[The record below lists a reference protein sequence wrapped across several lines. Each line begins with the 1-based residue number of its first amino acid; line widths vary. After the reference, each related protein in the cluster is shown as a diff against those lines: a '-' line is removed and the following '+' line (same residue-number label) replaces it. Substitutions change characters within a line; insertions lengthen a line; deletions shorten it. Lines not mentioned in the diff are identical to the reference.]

1 VNLCLNHDPEAVP
14 DQRDPGDGDM
24 RRMPYW
30 LHSLPAAAATAAP
43 VTPMTLPNAIRSRS
57 KSIGARESVGRLAV
71 TTAEQIFSLAWEPGK
86 ERLQLRCGSL
96 ELSNGPLRTAA
107 VLYLPSASAAPQQA
121 ITPCV
126 TSIGSSVPVAY
137 LAVVIRKPYPRPVLR
152 FPSATR
158 SPMLTVALG
167 LLEAR
172 GGPARGVLQHATAID
187 KSVSGS

>member
-30 LHSLPAAAATAAP
+30 LHSLPAPGATAAP

-71 TTAEQIFSLAWEPGK
+71 TIAEQIFSLGWNPVRGASGLAADRYNSVTVRFGGRRSCTCP
-86 ERLQLRCGSL
+86 RRQLH
-96 ELSNGPLRTAA
+96 
-107 VLYLPSASAAPQQA
+107 PSKPT
-121 ITPCV
+121 TPCV
-126 TSIGSSVPVAY
+126 ISIGSSVPIAY

-167 LLEAR
+167 LLDAR
-172 GGPARGVLQHATAID
+172 GADRRKRRPAALYADR
-187 KSVSGS
+187 